1 MDHSERFTIEDGV
14 LMEYNAPQIV
24 VPEEVR
30 EIGDEVFYR
39 SMVSVTLPEGL
50 ERIGKWAFR
59 WCGRLR
65 SINIPESVKEIGK
78 LLEEKGLIRSG
89 DLFVWQ
95 EKFSEYSGDLKPGV
109 YTLNTSQTP
118 YEMMAIMS
126 AETEPEETDKT
137 VSASEEEEE
146 SEEESEPSEAEF
158 ELNEDG
164 GGEGQENPEAEG
176 QGE

>member
-1 MDHSERFTIEDGV
+1 MKVGKFFTKIGTV
-14 LMEYNAPQIV
+14 LIKVASVCLAAFILYKVATVCYDYGFRIFAEKPVDREPGIDVNVAIV
-24 VPEEVR
+24 
-30 EIGDEVFYR
+30 
-39 SMVSVTLPEGL
+39 EG
-50 ERIGKWAFR
+50 K
-59 WCGRLR
+59 
-65 SINIPESVKEIGK
+65 SVKEIGK

-137 VSASEEEEE
+137 VTASEEEEE